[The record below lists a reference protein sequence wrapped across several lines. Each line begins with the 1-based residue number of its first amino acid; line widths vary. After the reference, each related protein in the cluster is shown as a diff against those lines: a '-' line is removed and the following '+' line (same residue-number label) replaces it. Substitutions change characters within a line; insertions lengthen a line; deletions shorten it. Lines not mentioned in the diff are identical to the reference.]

1 MASSHFAASIKRRL
15 PADDEG
21 KDPRNKRKDGRS
33 PQGFKQLC
41 CCLHTLSRLR
51 GKCFM
56 AEMKPVIP
64 VSPDTHA
71 LPFFLELVPHSS
83 FRRE

>member
-51 GKCFM
+51 GKLSVFY
-56 AEMKPVIP
+56 
-64 VSPDTHA
+64 THNFA
-71 LPFFLELVPHSS
+71 DESHFTPRQSAVVPFRGV
-83 FRRE
+83 